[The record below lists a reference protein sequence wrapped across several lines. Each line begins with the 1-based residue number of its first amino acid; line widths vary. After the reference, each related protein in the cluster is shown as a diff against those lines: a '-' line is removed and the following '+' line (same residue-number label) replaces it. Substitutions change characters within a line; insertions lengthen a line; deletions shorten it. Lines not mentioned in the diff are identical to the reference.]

1 MKAIEFETT
10 LNSEGTITVPEAFRS
25 EIAGKKV
32 KVTLSYEEE
41 NPSKSSEHFTKGYD
55 QKDTLYDAY

>member
-10 LNSEGTITVPEAFRS
+10 LNSDGMITVPDAFRK
-25 EIAGKKV
+25 EIAGKKL

-41 NPSKSSEHFTKGYD
+41 DSSKPPEHYTKGYD